1 MINRLVKNQSNKTN
15 WKQQVKKFHE
25 YTIIYQSKSKPFV
38 EAIDYHEEDLQEL
51 LQLYLVN

>member
-1 MINRLVKNQSNKTN
+1 MINRLVKNQSDNSK

-25 YTIIYQSKSKPFV
+25 YTIVYQAKSKPFV
-38 EAIDYHEEDLQEL
+38 EAIDYHVEDLQEL

>member
-15 WKQQVKKFHE
+15 WKQQVKKLHE

-38 EAIDYHEEDLQEL
+38 EAIDYQEEDLQEL